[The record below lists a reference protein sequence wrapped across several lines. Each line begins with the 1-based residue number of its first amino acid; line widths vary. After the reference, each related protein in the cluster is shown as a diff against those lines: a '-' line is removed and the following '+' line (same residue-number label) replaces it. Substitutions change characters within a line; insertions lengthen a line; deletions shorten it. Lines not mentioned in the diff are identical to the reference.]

1 MCSSALDP
9 GGTLDGETAGPGGD
23 TSAVVGSG
31 QLGPEGQEIVTDVFT
46 PDGDRQDTSAVQAQ
60 PQRRNVSIVDDPT
73 LSPEVAAAAAAEVEA
88 AELGDAATA
97 SQQYEGGDSA
107 PDPA

>member
-1 MCSSALDP
+1 VSEPGSPGASGDVDP
-9 GGTLDGETAGPGGD
+9 EA
-23 TSAVVGSG
+23 
-31 QLGPEGQEIVTDVFT
+31 QEVVTDLYN
-46 PDGDRQDTSAVQAQ
+46 PDGNRQDTAAVDAQ
-60 PQRRNVSIVDDPT
+60 PQRQNVSIVDDAT
-73 LSPEVAAAAAAEVEA
+73 LSPEVANAAAAEIEA